1 MQPMQ
6 QLSTWHIWWWVILPY
21 AAIVVFIVGHIWR
34 WRYDQFGWSSRS
46 TQLQES
52 RLLKWGSPLFHY
64 ATFAA
69 IAGHVL
75 GVLVPKSVTD
85 WLGIHETWYQDFSA
99 VAGTAAAIGVL
110 IGGGVL
116 LLRRTTVP
124 RVRATTSAVDYL
136 ALILLGIIVIL
147 GIYLTL
153 GIQDLSHYEYR
164 NTVGVWFRSLC
175 ALHPRPKAIIAA
187 PFMYQLHATAAWAIF
202 IVWPFSRLVHAW
214 SYPLW
219 YLWRPYIVIRSR
231 VAQHPKEPGTG
242 GKWRKIGV
250 PY

>member
-1 MQPMQ
+1 MPQIT
-6 QLSTWHIWWWVILPY
+6 TWDLLWWVILPY
-21 AAIVVFIVGHIWR
+21 VAIAVFIVGHIWR
-34 WRYDQFGWSSRS
+34 WRYDQFGWTSRS
-46 TQLQES
+46 TQLQER
-52 RLLKWGSPLFHY
+52 RLLKWGAPLFHY

-69 IAGHVL
+69 IAGHVMGIL
-75 GVLVPKSVTD
+75 IPKSFTD

-99 VAGTAAAIGVL
+99 IGGSAAAIGVL

-116 LLRRTTVP
+116 LLRRTAVP

-136 ALILLGIIVIL
+136 ALILLGIIVLL

-153 GIQDLSHYEYR
+153 GIQNTSHYEYR
-164 NTVGVWFRSLC
+164 NTVGVWFRSLF
-175 ALHPRPKAIIAA
+175 AMHPNVHAIAA
-187 PFMYQLHATAAWAIF
+187 APLMYQVHAVAAWAIF
-202 IVWPFSRLVHAW
+202 LVWPFSRLVHAW

-219 YLWRPYIVIRSR
+219 YLWRPYIVVRSR
-231 VAQHPKEPGTG
+231 IATQPKEPGTG

>member
-1 MQPMQ
+1 M
-6 QLSTWHIWWWVILPY
+6 ILPY
-21 AAIVVFIVGHIWR
+21 VAIAVFIVGHIWR
-34 WRYDQFGWSSRS
+34 WRYDQFGWTSRS
-46 TQLQES
+46 TQLQER
-52 RLLKWGSPLFHY
+52 RLLRWGAPLFHY

-69 IAGHVL
+69 IAGHVMGIL
-75 GVLVPKSVTD
+75 IPKSFTD

-99 VAGTAAAIGVL
+99 IGGSAAAIGVL

-116 LLRRTTVP
+116 LLRRTAVP

-136 ALILLGIIVIL
+136 TLILLGIIVLL

-153 GIQDLSHYEYR
+153 GIQNTSHYEYR
-164 NTVGVWFRSLC
+164 NTVGVWFRSLF
-175 ALHPRPKAIIAA
+175 AMDPNVTAIASA
-187 PFMYQLHATAAWAIF
+187 PLMYQVHAIAAWAIF
-202 IVWPFSRLVHAW
+202 FVWPFSRLVHAW

-219 YLWRPYIVIRSR
+219 YLWRPYIVVRSR
-231 VAQHPKEPGTG
+231 VATRPKEPGTG

>member
-1 MQPMQ
+1 MTPW
-6 QLSTWHIWWWVILPY
+6 QLILWVILPY
-21 AAIVVFIVGHIWR
+21 VAFAVFIVGHIWR
-34 WRYDQFGWSSRS
+34 WRYDQFGWTSRS
-46 TQLQES
+46 TQLQER
-52 RLLKWGSPLFHY
+52 RLLRWGAPLFHY

-69 IAGHVL
+69 IAGHVMGIL
-75 GVLVPKSVTD
+75 IPKSFTD

-99 VAGTAAAIGVL
+99 IGGSAAAIGVL

-116 LLRRTTVP
+116 LLRRTAVP

-136 ALILLGIIVIL
+136 TLILLGIIVLL

-153 GIQDLSHYEYR
+153 GIQNTSHYEYR
-164 NTVGVWFRSLC
+164 NTVGVWFRSLF
-175 ALHPRPKAIIAA
+175 AMDPNVTAIASA
-187 PFMYQLHATAAWAIF
+187 PLMYQVHAIAAWAIF
-202 IVWPFSRLVHAW
+202 FVWPFSRLVHAW

-219 YLWRPYIVIRSR
+219 YLWRPYIVVRSR
-231 VAQHPKEPGTG
+231 VATRPKEPGTG